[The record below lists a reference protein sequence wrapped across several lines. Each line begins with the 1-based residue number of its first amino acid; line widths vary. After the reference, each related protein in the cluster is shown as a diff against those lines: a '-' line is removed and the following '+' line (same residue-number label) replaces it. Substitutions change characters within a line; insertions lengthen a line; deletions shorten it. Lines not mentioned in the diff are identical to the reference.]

1 MSELRISP
9 ATLATIRGFLDG
21 AATGLESTA
30 GSAPAGLDGGDM
42 TPLLTA
48 MLSAL
53 VDSAATMSEGLT
65 AVSGQVDETAADFW
79 TSDAA
84 VSSTFM
90 GGGPRVD

>member
-9 ATLATIRGFLDG
+9 ATFATIRGFLDG

-53 VDSAATMSEGLT
+53 ADSAATMSEGLT
-65 AVSGQVDETAADFW
+65 AVSGQVDETEADFW

-84 VSSTFM
+84 VSSTFT